1 MPIQTR
7 KQREAELART
17 SFLEAAVQ
25 VFSRKGF
32 HGATM
37 DEIARLA
44 GYSAGAIYRYFPS
57 KDDVLLGV
65 IKRLGESFIAQAHE
79 EPPVKLGFVDRLRW
93 FAVRHVQL
101 ADAHREF
108 FTTFVAHNPAVDWD
122 RTTKLGAEACQ
133 FFDELT
139 AGIANIM
146 AIGVAEG
153 VLRPGDPVH
162 YARILTALMKGL
174 GEGWPNGDRPTPA
187 ADWVEQVLDV
197 FFHGVATP
205 KEL

>member
-44 GYSAGAIYRYFPS
+44 GYSPGAIYRYFQS
-57 KDDVLLGV
+57 KDEVLLSV
-65 IKRLGESFIAQAHE
+65 IRRLGERFTAQTRE
-79 EPPVKLGFVDRLRW
+79 EPPVKLAFVDRLRW
-93 FAVRHVQL
+93 FAVQHVQL
-101 ADAHREF
+101 GDEHREF
-108 FTTFVAHNPAVDWD
+108 FVTFVAHNPAVEWD
-122 RTTKLGAEACQ
+122 RTTPLGTAACQ
-133 FFDELT
+133 FFDDLIT
-139 AGIANIM
+139 GIADIM
-146 AIGVAEG
+146 SLGIDEG
-153 VLRPGDPVH
+153 ALRPGDPRL
-162 YARILTALMKGL
+162 YARIFMALMKGMSESWPH
-174 GEGWPNGDRPTPA
+174 GERSTSPA
-187 ADWVEQVLDV
+187 EWVEQIIDV

-205 KEL
+205 KES